1 MQPETRMFLIN
12 KVLAEAKARI
22 VNPISRIEAARRRKL
37 RASMVP
43 VPGSNEIIKKRMTT
57 GEFRRPGG
65 TARPVSKPKTG
76 FVSKEKIKQRVEAG
90 KKIGI
95 SRTPR
100 KLKRPGEFSASPSQ
114 PPQVKQ
120 TGTVLAQQDVKQDK
134 SEPRLPEFAPE
145 RIGLPKG
152 DRKQRPD
159 TDRFEAPLRDRLRDR
174 IGSAVDRLRQRREN
188 PKSKLG
194 KFAADIA
201 DAIPTPFALPGERSV
216 PARTFYGGLA
226 RDAAQ
231 NISRTFAVQQSGQLG
246 DEAADAFNIGGGR
259 RMGPEFGATGR
270 KARRQ
275 QGVDNIA
282 AGIRGTF
289 GTKTKTKGAVD
300 ASGNPIVD
308 PETGQQRQITVGA
321 EMGALNPMRLFSRG
335 AEKAS
340 ARSGE
345 RALDKVEKIK
355 KQLKDVKSNKERFTL
370 NKRIKRLQDK
380 AARRGQRVGEIGK
393 ERERI
398 EDLMGTAAKSE
409 PITFKLKGSGDTFS
423 LEGKPI
429 GIAGL

>member
-12 KVLAEAKARI
+12 KVLAEAKARF
-22 VNPISRIEAARRRKL
+22 VNPISRIEAARRVKL
-37 RASMVP
+37 RAPTVP
-43 VPGSNEIIKKRMTT
+43 PPGSKEIIKKRMTT
-57 GEFRRPGG
+57 GEFRRPAG
-65 TARPVSKPKTG
+65 TGLPVSTPTRSSGK
-76 FVSKEKIKQRVEAG
+76 VSKAKIKQRVEVG
-90 KKIGI
+90 KKIGV

-120 TGTVLAQQDVKQDK
+120 TGTVLAQQDVKHPPEK
-134 SEPRLPEFAPE
+134 GKPRLPEFAPE
-145 RIGLPKG
+145 KIGLPKG

-159 TDRFEAPLRDRLRDR
+159 TDRFKTPLRDR

-201 DAIPTPFALPGERSV
+201 DAIPTPFSTPGERPV

-246 DEAADAFNIGGGR
+246 DEAADAFNIGSSR

-355 KQLKDVKSNKERFTL
+355 KQLKDVKSNKERLTL